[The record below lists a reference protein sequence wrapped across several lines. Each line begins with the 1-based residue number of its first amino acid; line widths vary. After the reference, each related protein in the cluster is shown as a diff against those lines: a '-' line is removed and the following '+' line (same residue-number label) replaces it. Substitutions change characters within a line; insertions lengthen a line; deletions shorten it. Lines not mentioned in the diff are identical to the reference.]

1 VENYYIDN
9 TNAITTSIV
18 NVLRRESKDKNA
30 LWVSDIG
37 KCRRMIWYSWQK
49 DIAKQEKIDEVI
61 LKLNLGNFIHEGL
74 SNTLAQTTD
83 YNVLKVEWSDV
94 SEGLPFGM
102 RGRLDILLMDNKLS
116 NEIYPI
122 DWKSVMNFKY
132 QTNFPKIR
140 DVYQLQLYIE
150 GLIKFYPD
158 IKRGKI
164 IYVDKAGAQKPVEV
178 WVNRNVKIIDKV
190 KNEYVCLKDMKEPPQ
205 QLERQ
210 YEISRNKDT
219 KCEEVFVAPSWEC
232 KLCDYVE
239 TCKPN
244 TSRNKVATIRLDGEV
259 VMRKE
264 YENDRDYILAYVD
277 EQKYGGL

>member
-1 VENYYIDN
+1 MENYYIDN

-37 KCRRMIWYSWQK
+37 KCRRMIWYSWQN
-49 DIAKQEKIDEVI
+49 IPKQEKIDEVI

-83 YNVLKVEWSDV
+83 FNVLKVEWSDV

-102 RGRLDILLMDNKLS
+102 RGRLDVLLMDNKLS

-132 QTNFPKIR
+132 QTNFPKMR

-205 QLERQ
+205 QLERE
-210 YEISRNKDT
+210 YEMGDKNCSIYI
-219 KCEEVFVAPSWEC
+219 APNWQC
-232 KLCDYVE
+232 KLCDYATMCE
-239 TCKPN
+239 PN
-244 TSRNKVATIRLDGEV
+244 TSRNKVANIVDGQLQIR
-259 VMRKE
+259 K
-264 YENDRDYILAYVD
+264 DYLIDKDLIIAFFD
-277 EQKYGGL
+277 EQKFGGL

>member
-1 VENYYIDN
+1 MENYYIDN
-9 TNAITTSIV
+9 TNAVTTSIIS
-18 NVLRRESKDKNA
+18 VLRRETRDKNA

-49 DIAKQEKIDEVI
+49 DIAKAEKIDEVI
-61 LKLNLGNFIHEGL
+61 LKLSLGNFIHEGL

-83 YNVLKVEWSDV
+83 FNVLKVEWSDV
-94 SEGLPFGM
+94 SEGLPFNM
-102 RGRLDILLMDNKLS
+102 RGRLDVLLMDNKLS
-116 NEIYPI
+116 NEVYPI

-132 QTNFPKIR
+132 QTNFPKMR

-178 WVNRNVKIIDKV
+178 WVNRNPKIIDKV
-190 KNEYVCLKDMKEPPQ
+190 EKEYVCLKELKTPPE

-210 YEISRNKDT
+210 YEMGDRN
-219 KCEEVFVAPSWEC
+219 CSIYLSPNWQC
-232 KLCDYVE
+232 KLCDYAAI
-239 TCKPN
+239 CSPN
-244 TSRNKVATIRLDGEV
+244 VSRNKVASIIDGQLSIR
-259 VMRKE
+259 K
-264 YENDRDYILAYVD
+264 DYLIDKDLILAYWD
-277 EQKYGGL
+277 EQKYGGM